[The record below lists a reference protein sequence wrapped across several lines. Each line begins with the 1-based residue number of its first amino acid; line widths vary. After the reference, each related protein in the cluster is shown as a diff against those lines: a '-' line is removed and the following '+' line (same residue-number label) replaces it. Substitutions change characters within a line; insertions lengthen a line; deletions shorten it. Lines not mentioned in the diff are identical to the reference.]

1 MREGRRGEGERGR
14 GGREEGRGREGG
26 GREKESGEG
35 GERRGEYVMQ
45 ISLLCW
51 LVPHSQVLTRSH
63 CRKSTIYTFSLRDC
77 GIQLAMLP
85 DQSQVKL
92 DCGPL
97 AVAVFGNQSNLT
109 SIEWSKDNIPISGN
123 YTDWGVFVFNDNPE
137 LLIDGLTKAVGLD
150 GNGTEGNYTCK
161 VCLNQRCNES
171 TIEVVTDPDGKLMH
185 NLLV

>member
-1 MREGRRGEGERGR
+1 M
-14 GGREEGRGREGG
+14 
-26 GREKESGEG
+26 
-35 GERRGEYVMQ
+35 
-45 ISLLCW
+45 LA
-51 LVPHSQVLTRSH
+51 RSH
-63 CRKSTIYTFSLRDC
+63 CRKSTIYTFFLQDC
-77 GIQLAMLP
+77 GIQTAMLP

-109 SIEWSKDNIPISGN
+109 SIEWSKDSIPITGN
-123 YTDWGVFVFNDNPE
+123 CTDRGVFLFNNYPE
-137 LLIDGLTKAVGLD
+137 LLIDGLTKAGGLD
-150 GNGTEGNYTCK
+150 GNGTEGRYTCK